1 MINSFFKDR
10 DCFTMVR
17 PTENERDL
25 QKLQSMQD
33 GDMRAEFVKQMDL
46 LRSKIFKRVKPKA
59 LNKRY
64 ITGASLLEL
73 CIAYTQAIN
82 KGSVPCIESAW
93 TYVCQN
99 ENNRAIESAIMAY
112 KKELK
117 ELLDDHCPSYDELK
131 ESHQET
137 MQKCLKIFKQRAMGE
152 ELMD

>member
-1 MINSFFKDR
+1 
-10 DCFTMVR
+10 
-17 PTENERDL
+17 
-25 QKLQSMQD
+25 
-33 GDMRAEFVKQMDL
+33 MDL

-117 ELLDDHCPSYDELK
+117 ESLIDASLMTTGLLLLSFVGSK
-131 ESHQET
+131 AGIS
-137 MQKCLKIFKQRAMGE
+137 KA
-152 ELMD
+152 